1 MADEKAPLP
10 VFIDKIGLQKPFD
23 PKVCKGAP
31 DVVWDIL
38 EKAFGKSKAFEL
50 VNSQPKEKGI
60 SVAGTLQNLKREDK
74 KQKISISG
82 KLSIVLAETPGR
94 SFFGNLSQDGSVD
107 DVNPKKIEAA
117 VEDLAEALADALAED
132 AVKQCEKRAAK

>member
-1 MADEKAPLP
+1 MADEKKALP
-10 VFIDKIGLQKPFD
+10 VYIDKIGLQKPFD

-38 EKAFGKSKAFEL
+38 DKAFSKSKAFEL
-50 VNSQPKEKGI
+50 VQSQPKEKGFV
-60 SVAGTLQNLKREDK
+60 VAGSIQNLKREEK

-107 DVNPKKIEAA
+107 DVNPKKVEAS
-117 VEDLAEALADALAED
+117 VEDLAEALADALAGD